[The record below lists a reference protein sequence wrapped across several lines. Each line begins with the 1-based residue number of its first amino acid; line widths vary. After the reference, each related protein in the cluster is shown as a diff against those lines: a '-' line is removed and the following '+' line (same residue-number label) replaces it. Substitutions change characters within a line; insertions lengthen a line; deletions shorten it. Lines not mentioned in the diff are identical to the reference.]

1 MGEVS
6 YEPLIRDM
14 VWSHSRIKAFDDCP
28 YRWYLKYVR
37 YPKAKKKEMFFAN
50 YGKFVHELIASFYS
64 GEKSREELEAEY
76 LRDFRAHVKAYA
88 PNRTVFKN
96 YFVDG
101 LNYIRRLQKP
111 KNKVLSVENK
121 VEFQIGN
128 IPMIGY
134 IDRLEE
140 DQDGRILVIDNKSRT
155 LKPRSHRS
163 KPTKTDEELDQYLR
177 QLYLYSIPVQDQ
189 FGKPPD
195 KLCFDCFRSQLFI
208 EEPFN
213 EMASE
218 NAKQWVKDR
227 VDEIAVE
234 TEFRPNMEYF
244 KCRHLC
250 EMQDYCDYFELTKR

>member
-37 YPKAKKKEMFFAN
+37 YPKAKEKEMFFAN

-101 LNYIRRLQKP
+101 LNYICLLYTSEAP
-111 KNKVLSVENK
+111 E
-121 VEFQIGN
+121 
-128 IPMIGY
+128 
-134 IDRLEE
+134 
-140 DQDGRILVIDNKSRT
+140 
-155 LKPRSHRS
+155 
-163 KPTKTDEELDQYLR
+163 TKE
-177 QLYLYSIPVQDQ
+177 
-189 FGKPPD
+189 
-195 KLCFDCFRSQLFI
+195 
-208 EEPFN
+208 
-213 EMASE
+213 
-218 NAKQWVKDR
+218 
-227 VDEIAVE
+227 
-234 TEFRPNMEYF
+234 
-244 KCRHLC
+244 
-250 EMQDYCDYFELTKR
+250 